1 MEQRYIS
8 QHFNFLYQHEI
19 IYKIDLKSSSMHNH
33 YAYTHRF
40 LKVTPDD
47 GDAETL
53 EKIFIFQI
61 TL

>member
-1 MEQRYIS
+1 
-8 QHFNFLYQHEI
+8 
-19 IYKIDLKSSSMHNH
+19 MHNH